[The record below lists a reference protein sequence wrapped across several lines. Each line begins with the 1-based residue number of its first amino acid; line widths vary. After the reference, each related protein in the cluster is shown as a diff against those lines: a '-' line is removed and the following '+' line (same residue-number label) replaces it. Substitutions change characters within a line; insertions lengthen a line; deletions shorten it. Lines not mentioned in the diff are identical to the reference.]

1 MNLDFIIDSGE
12 NVVTRGLSPLTVSVL
27 NLKNQ
32 KFRRAV
38 TKINPH

>member
-27 NLKNQ
+27 KNQ